1 MAKKKRKKIRKF
13 RTRMVLF
20 VPICLS
26 LIVILVVTIGKYWV
40 DIVNKYQENERL
52 SKELVALKEKELEL
66 KIDVEKL
73 QDPEYLERYAREKY
87 LFTKDGEIVLKLPDE

>member
-1 MAKKKRKKIRKF
+1 MAKKKKKKIRKF
-13 RTRMVLF
+13 RARMLLF

-26 LIVILVVTIGKYWV
+26 LIAVLVVTIGKYWI
-40 DIVNKYQENERL
+40 DIIDKYQENERL
-52 SKELVALKEKELEL
+52 TEELATLKEKELEL

-87 LFTKDGEIVLKLPDE
+87 LFTKDGEIVIKLPDE

>member
-1 MAKKKRKKIRKF
+1 ML
-13 RTRMVLF
+13 LF

-26 LIVILVVTIGKYWV
+26 LIAVLVVTIGKYWI
-40 DIVNKYQENERL
+40 DIIDKYQENERL
-52 SKELVALKEKELEL
+52 TKELATLKEKELEL

-87 LFTKDGEIVLKLPDE
+87 LFTKDGEIVIKLPDE

>member
-1 MAKKKRKKIRKF
+1 ML
-13 RTRMVLF
+13 LF

-26 LIVILVVTIGKYWV
+26 LIAVLVVTIGKYWI
-40 DIVNKYQENERL
+40 DIIDKYQENERL
-52 SKELVALKEKELEL
+52 TEELATLKEKELEL

-87 LFTKDGEIVLKLPDE
+87 LFTKDGEIVIKLPDE